1 MWSNKIEPILRDE
14 RKKKKESTK
23 MKVNKHASSNQEARD
38 KKY

>member
-1 MWSNKIEPILRDE
+1 MWPNKIEPTLRDE
-14 RKKKKESTK
+14 RKNRKESTK